1 MNLLRSALDTLEL
14 CSYFILGRKPFAL
27 GYRAYKKRLITTTL
41 RRATFTTA
49 GLPAGYGRGVDER
62 IVEYP
67 WLFSRLPSSQGRLLD
82 AGSVLNYDF
91 ILTHP
96 ALAVKK
102 VFICTVAPEARCYWR
117 RGVSY
122 VYDDLR
128 DTCFREN
135 YFDWVVCLST
145 LEHIG
150 LDNVRFYAPGTP
162 PEDDPDSH
170 LRAVREFA
178 RILKP
183 GGTLYLSVP
192 CGRHVNHG
200 WFQVFDLGMLEGV
213 REAFR
218 PASCV
223 ERYFVAD
230 ATGWRVASP
239 EDAAA
244 ASYYDRHAFKDFSPS
259 VPAAAGAVACVEL
272 QK

>member
-1 MNLLRSALDTLEL
+1 MLDTLML
-14 CSYFILGRKPFAL
+14 PSYLILGRKPFAP
-27 GYRAYKKRLITTTL
+27 GYGAYKKRLIASTL

-49 GLPAGYGRGVDER
+49 SLPTGYGRGVDER

-67 WLFSRLPSSQGRLLD
+67 WLFSRLPSSQGKLLD
-82 AGSVLNYDF
+82 AGSVLNHAF

-96 ALAVKK
+96 SLAVKK
-102 VFICTVAPEARCYWR
+102 VFVCTIAPETPCCWR

-128 DTCFREN
+128 ETCFRDN

-150 LDNVRFYAPGTP
+150 LDNTRFYAPGTH
-162 PEDDPDSH
+162 PEDDPDSY

-183 GGTLYLSVP
+183 SGTLYLSVP

-200 WFQVFDLGMLEGV
+200 WFQVFDPGMLEDV
-213 REAFR
+213 REAFH
-218 PASCV
+218 PTSCI

-230 ATGWRVASP
+230 ATGWSVASR
-239 EDAAA
+239 EEAAT
-244 ASYYDRHAFKDFSPS
+244 ASYYDRHAFKGFPSS
-259 VPAAAGAVACVEL
+259 VPAAAGAVACLEL